1 MPSTYSPDLRI
12 ELIANG
18 EQSGAWGTTTN
29 INLGTLIEDA
39 ISGAATVTLTSTS
52 QAFTA
57 ANGAA
62 DQARCAAIILDDSLG
77 LLTGAFSVFAPP
89 VTKLYVIKNDTGYQ
103 ATIYC
108 STLTGNTTPAGA
120 GYVIPVGKTVFIR
133 SDGTQ
138 FLDAVNRING
148 PLTLGTAL
156 GVTSGGTGV
165 SSVPAYSALV
175 TSTANTIA
183 PITVGA
189 GQSIKLNSGGTAWEA
204 FTPSTASGS
213 VSFAGSAP
221 VANQIVTYADT
232 TGNIITTGYIY
243 EFRATSAGQAQL
255 RLYEDADSAGTN
267 YVAIQP
273 PASLASNYT
282 LTLPTTAGSAN
293 QVLTTNGS
301 GTLSWTTPA
310 SGSGT
315 VTTVSAGNGM
325 TFTDITTSGS
335 VTLGTP
341 SAITSASGNTVSAGT
356 HTHSITGA
364 AFLAGTQTFT
374 GAKSFSGGIT
384 STAFNFTTN
393 DSIFGGT
400 NFITLATGGVSRI
413 DLNASEFTPSPGRDN
428 QISAG
433 SSTSR
438 YSVVYAATGT
448 INTSDANAKQDIADL
463 DDTEN
468 RVAVRI
474 KGLIKK
480 FRMKDAVAEKGDAAR
495 IHVGVIAQEVRDAF
509 IAEGLD
515 PTRYALFCSDTW
527 WEREEMVEYPPTK
540 EMCMTKKIYK
550 EPTEGATEIT
560 RLGVR
565 YDELLAFVIAAM

>member
-62 DQARCAAIILDDSLG
+62 DEARCAAIILDDSLG

-165 SSVPAYSALV
+165 SSVPAYSTIV
-175 TSTANTIA
+175 TNSANTFSSL
-183 PITVGA
+183 TVGA
-189 GQSIKLNSGGTAWEA
+189 GQSLRLNGAGTAWEP
-204 FTPSTASGS
+204 FTPAAGSGNVSFSGTVPAAAGQVTVYNDLTGTAISTAR
-213 VSFAGSAP
+213 
-221 VANQIVTYADT
+221 TYQ
-232 TGNIITTGYIY
+232 
-243 EFRATSAGQAQL
+243 FRATTAGQAQIQ
-255 RLYEDADSAGTN
+255 LYEQTTNGVNSVIIQTPAALGADYS
-267 YVAIQP
+267 
-273 PASLASNYT
+273 

-325 TFTDITTSGS
+325 TFTDITTTGS
-335 VTLGTP
+335 VTMGTP
-341 SAITSASGNTVSAGT
+341 SAITSASTNSVSAGT
-356 HTHSITGA
+356 HTHQITGA

-374 GAKSFSGGIT
+374 GSKTFGGGIT
-384 STAFNFTTN
+384 SAAYNFTAN

-400 NFITLATGGVSRI
+400 NFITLSTGGVSRI

-428 QISAG
+428 QISSG
-433 SSTSR
+433 SAASR
-438 YSVVYAATGT
+438 YSVIYAVTGT

-463 DDTEN
+463 DDAEK

-474 KGLIKK
+474 KGLFKK
-480 FRMKDAVAEKGDAAR
+480 FRMKDAVAKKGDAAR
-495 IHVGVIAQEVRDAF
+495 IHVGVIAQEVQDAF

>member
-165 SSVPAYSALV
+165 SSVPAYSTLV
-175 TSTANTIA
+175 ANSANTFSA
-183 PITVGA
+183 LTVGA
-189 GQSIKLNSGGTAWEA
+189 GQSVRLNGAGTAWEP
-204 FTPSTASGS
+204 FTPAAGSGNVSFSGTVPAAAGQVTVYNDLTGTAISTAR
-213 VSFAGSAP
+213 
-221 VANQIVTYADT
+221 TYQ
-232 TGNIITTGYIY
+232 
-243 EFRATSAGQAQL
+243 FRATAAGQAQIQL
-255 RLYEDADSAGTN
+255 FEDTDNGTN
-267 YVAIQP
+267 SVIIQT
-273 PASLASNYT
+273 PAALGADYS

-325 TFTDITTSGS
+325 SFTDITTTGT
-335 VTLGTP
+335 VTMGTP
-341 SAITSASGNTVSAGT
+341 SAITSSSSNSVTATS

-374 GAKSFSGGIT
+374 GQKTFNGGII
-384 STAFNFTTN
+384 STAYNFTALN
-393 DSIFGGT
+393 ESIFG
-400 NFITLATGGVSRI
+400 
-413 DLNASEFTPSPGRDN
+413 
-428 QISAG
+428 SAG
-433 SSTSR
+433 QVAIAVGGG
-438 YSVVYAATGT
+438 SVVEVVVAGFRPALDNNTSLGASALRWTTVYATTGT

-480 FRMKDAVAEKGDAAR
+480 FRMKDAVAEKGDTAR

-527 WEREEMVEYPPTK
+527 WEKDVEEIYPPTN
-540 EMCMTKKIYK
+540 ESRMVTKRYQ
-550 EPTEGATEIT
+550 EAVEGGIEKTQ
-560 RLGVR
+560 LGVR